1 VKPAAL
7 LTKLKTDAKAQ
18 AVAVAALVVLV
29 GYILMSRVT
38 GNLPDIMGDELVYST
53 ATLHQQMSAAGI
65 PDYLYYWVYGS
76 VGQCGIG
83 FYACSQ
89 VLNTAFSM
97 GAGVLLFSIASRF
110 APTWASAFI
119 ALFFVLGPLSAY
131 NSYFMPESMYFF
143 FFALLIWNITR
154 PNQQNPLW
162 FWAGNGALLGLLS
175 LVKPHGVLLIPGICT
190 YLLVVAIRDGKGWIG
205 RLLRDAIS
213 FVASALIV
221 KLLLG
226 MIFAG
231 PAGLTIFGSA
241 YTGQPNALAPAHRVF
256 AATTASYLP
265 GAAGNGSSSH
275 LVAAA
280 AANVN
285 TGVPFVIGQIGIQ
298 LLAVILVSALPLMAA
313 IGSQTV
319 KTERETGARALS
331 DFNVLILSLLGW
343 MIPLIAVFANITT
356 ISGEDTANRVML
368 RYYEFLI
375 PLLLISLVGI
385 AKDGEVAK
393 PAIRWGLAIAGG
405 ALTVVG
411 FTQLTSLTA
420 ANVPA
425 WNLQFADSAL
435 LKVLIGTSTSDGQNV
450 HWLAIVVMLLTL
462 GALVTWA
469 VVPKLAAK
477 VWIAGALPLIVLLG
491 SNALVANPVWR
502 SNTTLPADTAGMFV
516 RDIVPA
522 GDLPNLVVVSS
533 KASMKSELIAKFHI
547 NNADVQT
554 ASIDDGSA
562 YAAPADSNIKWVVAL
577 GNVQLTDP
585 GYVVAQAKGIT
596 VLRRDTGDITM
607 FGNSSN
613 YVSKLGAVATNLDK
627 NSSVGMCATRTVIP
641 IKFAQQLPN
650 NAHIRVGIS
659 GSAGLPNEQVTI
671 AAAAWSAQLTVN
683 SVSKPADLDLQL
695 GNVEPTDTVTF
706 TLPNQP
712 GAGLCLSYV
721 EVVK

>member
-1 VKPAAL
+1 VK
-7 LTKLKTDAKAQ
+7 
-18 AVAVAALVVLV
+18 
-29 GYILMSRVT
+29 
-38 GNLPDIMGDELVYST
+38 
-53 ATLHQQMSAAGI
+53 
-65 PDYLYYWVYGS
+65 
-76 VGQCGIG
+76 
-83 FYACSQ
+83 F
-89 VLNTAFSM
+89 
-97 GAGVLLFSIASRF
+97 
-110 APTWASAFI
+110 
-119 ALFFVLGPLSAY
+119 
-131 NSYFMPESMYFF
+131 
-143 FFALLIWNITR
+143 
-154 PNQQNPLW
+154 
-162 FWAGNGALLGLLS
+162 
-175 LVKPHGVLLIPGICT
+175 
-190 YLLVVAIRDGKGWIG
+190 
-205 RLLRDAIS
+205 
-213 FVASALIV
+213 
-221 KLLLG
+221 LLG

-231 PAGLTIFGSA
+231 PAGLTIFGNA
-241 YTGQPNALAPAHRVF
+241 YSGQPNALAPAHKVF
-256 AATTASYLP
+256 AATTAGYVP
-265 GAAGNGSSSH
+265 GAAGTGSSNH

-298 LLAVILVSALPLMAA
+298 LLAVILVSALPLIAA

-319 KTERETGARALS
+319 KTDRETGARALS

-375 PLLLISLVGI
+375 PLLLISLVGV
-385 AKDGEVAK
+385 AKEGAVAK
-393 PAIRWGLAIAGG
+393 PAIRWGLAVVGG

-420 ANVPA
+420 TNAPA

-435 LKVLIGTSTSDGQNV
+435 LKVLIGTTTADGQNV

-477 VWIAGALPLIVLLG
+477 VWIAGALPLIVILG
-491 SNALVANPVWR
+491 GNVLVANPVWR
-502 SNTTLPADTAGMFV
+502 SNSTLPADTAGMFV
-516 RDIVPA
+516 RDVVPA
-522 GDLPNLVVVSS
+522 GDLANLVVVSS
-533 KASMKSELIAKFHI
+533 NATIKSELISKFHI

-554 ASIDDGSA
+554 ASIQDGTA
-562 YAAPADSNIKWVVAL
+562 YAAPAGSDIKWEVAL

-596 VLRRDTGDITM
+596 VLRRDNGDITM

-613 YVSKLGAVATNLDK
+613 YVSKLGAVATNLDTK
-627 NSSVGMCATRTVIP
+627 SSVGMCATRTVVP
-641 IKFAQQLPN
+641 IKFAQKLPN
-650 NAHIRVGIS
+650 NARIRVGIS
-659 GSAGLPNEQVTI
+659 GSAALPNQQVSI
-671 AAAAWSAQLTVN
+671 SAAAWSAQLTVN
-683 SVSKPADLDLQL
+683 SVGKPADLDLQL

-721 EVVK
+721 QVLK